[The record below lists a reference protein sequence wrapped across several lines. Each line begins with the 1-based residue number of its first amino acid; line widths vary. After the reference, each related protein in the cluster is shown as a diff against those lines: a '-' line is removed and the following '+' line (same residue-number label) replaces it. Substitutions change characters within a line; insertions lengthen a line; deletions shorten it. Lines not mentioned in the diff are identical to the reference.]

1 MTFCIKIPKKI
12 DISINVNQIFI
23 KGTFGEQTINYSNLS
38 FVISDNNLFISNT
51 NSCSLDYFQTFI
63 SLIQQSFKGVLTG
76 YKEQL
81 ILIGVGYRCR
91 IVDNK
96 LELKLGFSHL
106 INLSIPDFLK
116 INCPKPNKI
125 NIIGANKQKIGEFV
139 YNLQNLRFPEP
150 YKGKGIFKKN
160 QKIIRKQGKKV

>member
-12 DISINVNQIFI
+12 DISININKICI
-23 KGTFGEQTINYSNLS
+23 KGTFGEQTINYSNLL
-38 FVISDNNLFISNT
+38 FVISDNNLFISST
-51 NSCSLDYFQTFI
+51 NSCSLNYLQTFI

>member
-12 DISINVNQIFI
+12 DINICTNQICI
-23 KGTFGEQTINYSNLS
+23 KGIFGEQTLNYSNLKL
-38 FVISDNNLFISNT
+38 IILNDNLIIQNN
-51 NSCSLDYFQTFI
+51 NSCSLSYLQTFV
-63 SLIQQSFKGVLTG
+63 SLIQQTFRGVLTG

-91 IVDNK
+91 IVNNE

-106 INLSIPDFLK
+106 VNIPIPNFLN
-116 INCPKPNKI
+116 ISCPKPNKI
-125 NIIGANKQKIGEFV
+125 NIMGANKQKIGEFV